1 MPISLDDRILE
12 VADASGR
19 RVQEILE
26 KASDITA
33 ALESP
38 VTDPNSLLRGMS
50 HVSPHSR
57 R

>member
-1 MPISLDDRILE
+1 MPISLVDRILE

-19 RVQEILE
+19 RAQEILE

-38 VTDPNSLLRGMS
+38 ATDPNSLLRGMS
-50 HVSPHSR
+50 DS
-57 R
+57 